1 MHTQQDG
8 IEAILAGD
16 NVDLDGFG
24 GRGKTWI
31 IKQVTDKHTILF
43 APTGISALNV
53 GGETGHSIFGLPY
66 GIPTQKDLDNIKPHL
81 RALFKGDSVKRI
93 ILDEKSMMRADHLD
107 LIDYKL
113 RKIRQVDKPF
123 GGIQVVVVGDLWQL
137 PCIVTADEK
146 KYYRRLYA
154 SGFIFHSNVWKE
166 ANFKT
171 ILLTKPYRME
181 DEYQV
186 GLLNKIRSKL
196 DGWEEAVEEI
206 NKLCTFKAT
215 EDTLTL
221 CLVNAD
227 ADKINLQ
234 HFKRNKSPVVKYAAK
249 IVGSF
254 NPKDCIVEPELKL
267 KVGLRAI
274 ICANDASPEKEYKNG
289 QRGIITELKKNSVG
303 VMLDNGEIVQVVA
316 HKWET
321 TKYKNGLKGLSK
333 STAGTCEQMPIRQG
347 NAISVN
353 KSQSLTL
360 DELSLDLGTARPRE
374 ATTYVA
380 LSRVRD
386 LTTVH
391 LVRKLTVEDIVI
403 NKDVKDYYDKL
414 GG

>member
-1 MHTQQDG
+1 MHTQKD
-8 IEAILAGD
+8 AIDAIINGD
-16 NVDLDGFG
+16 NVNIDAGA
-24 GRGKTWI
+24 GRGKTWV
-31 IKQVTDKHTILF
+31 IKQVMDKYTILF

-53 GGETGHSIFGLPY
+53 GGETAHSIFGLPY
-66 GIPTQKDLDNIKPHL
+66 GIPTQKDMDNIKPHL
-81 RALFKGDSVKRI
+81 HSLFKGDSVKRI

-123 GGIQVVVVGDLWQL
+123 GGIQIIVVGDLWQL
-137 PCIVTADEK
+137 PCIVTAEEK
-146 KYYRRLYA
+146 KFYRRLYP

-171 ILLTKPYRME
+171 ILLTKPYRQE
-181 DEYQV
+181 DLYQV
-186 GLLNKIRSKL
+186 SLLDAIRSKE

-206 NKLCTFKAT
+206 NKLCTFEAT

-221 CLVNAD
+221 CLLNAD

-234 HFKRNKSPVVKYAAK
+234 HFNRNKSPVVKYTAK
-249 IVGSF
+249 ITGNF

-267 KVGLRAI
+267 KLGLRCI
-274 ICANDASPEKEYKNG
+274 ICANDPDKEYKNG
-289 QRGIITELKKNSVG
+289 QRGIIVELNKNSVG
-303 VMLDNGEIVQVVA
+303 VKLDSGEVVNVVTN
-316 HKWET
+316 KWES
-321 TKYKNGLKGLSK
+321 TKYRNGVKGLSK
-333 STAGTCEQMPIRQG
+333 SISGSCEQMPIRQG

-360 DELSLDLGTARPRE
+360 DELSLNLGTAKPRE

-386 LTTVH
+386 LTKVH
-391 LVRKLTVEDIVI
+391 LARKLTVEDIVI
-403 NKDVKDYYDKL
+403 NSDVKDYYDKL
-414 GG
+414 RG